1 VSAIR
6 YGLEDRV
13 FVVTGASRGI
23 GLAIAKE
30 LVNQGSKVVMCA
42 RKQEGLDAARQA
54 VAGGDRVLTLSA
66 HIAREEDVERIFAT
80 VEETFGRLD
89 VLVNNVGMNLIT
101 PSVADTD
108 TPLWQK
114 IIDTNLNGTFYC
126 SRAAA
131 RIMRRQRKGRIVTVS
146 SIAGRRASPGMGVY
160 GIAKAAL
167 EMLTRVLASE
177 LAPFNIQVN
186 AVAPSMVRTEFSR
199 PFWSD
204 PGVHEQIVR
213 SIPMGRIAEPE
224 DVVHP
229 VLFLSSDAAGFITGQ
244 TLLVDGG
251 SSIV

>member
-1 VSAIR
+1 M
-6 YGLEDRV
+6 
-13 FVVTGASRGI
+13 VTGASRGI

>member
-1 VSAIR
+1 
-6 YGLEDRV
+6 
-13 FVVTGASRGI
+13 VVTGASRGI